1 MWKRNKI
8 YSWKTSFF
16 FSIYALFSCNALECV
31 EIILVDQGHCIVVTD
46 PANVCKVAR
55 DLGNNLF
62 SYYCRSDCGHRN
74 GFIKPIFDYTYINVY
89 GNNIWIKRC
98 LLCFQGV
105 FFFHELYCQSWQL
118 IQTWICWQTIIT
130 EEATEASLAG
140 ANLQFASY
148 ISDGTRLRGAETYD

>member
-1 MWKRNKI
+1 MFFF
-8 YSWKTSFF
+8 KTSLLIVEKEQNLQLKNFF

-89 GNNIWIKRC
+89 GNNI
-98 LLCFQGV
+98 
-105 FFFHELYCQSWQL
+105 
-118 IQTWICWQTIIT
+118 
-130 EEATEASLAG
+130 
-140 ANLQFASY
+140 
-148 ISDGTRLRGAETYD
+148 